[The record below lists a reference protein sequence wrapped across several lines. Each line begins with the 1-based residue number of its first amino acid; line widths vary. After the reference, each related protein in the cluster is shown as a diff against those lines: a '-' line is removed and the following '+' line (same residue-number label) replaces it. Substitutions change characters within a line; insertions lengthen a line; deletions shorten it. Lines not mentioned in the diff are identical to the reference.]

1 LNYQDRVNYLFHS
14 ALGRRANAGEMR
26 FCEGTLLLAHKGDQL
41 KALQDVFW
49 VLLNSNEFILNH

>member
-1 LNYQDRVNYLFHS
+1 VDYLFLS
-14 ALGRRANAGEMR
+14 ALSRKANASEMR
-26 FCEGTLLLAHKGDQL
+26 FCESTLLVAHQGDQL